1 VNRKVKMPFYKL
13 KVKYKAIE
21 KGIVVIEV
29 PEYNTSKQCSRCG
42 SMNTERPSQGSS
54 VRIVAIN
61 ADVNG
66 AKNILKRAV
75 GYMLIGASVVKPAF

>member
-1 VNRKVKMPFYKL
+1 
-13 KVKYKAIE
+13 
-21 KGIVVIEV
+21 
-29 PEYNTSKQCSRCG
+29 
-42 SMNTERPSQGSS
+42 MNTERPSQGSS